1 MKTGTEEHRAIDME
15 VASHVFVREN
25 ALSAVTSSPPTTDGG
40 VGARQY
46 GRQKGE
52 LDAQAEPGWSASSQR
67 TVPD

>member
-1 MKTGTEEHRAIDME
+1 ME

-40 VGARQY
+40 VGARQN